1 LKIDMRKIRSVK
13 IVSAKTK
20 KTETMEPVSPEMTL
34 LFAEAV
40 KKFADLTKQ
49 PRVLNKVEGVT

>member
-1 LKIDMRKIRSVK
+1 MRKIRSVK